1 MLSTFIDEAQDFYTP
16 QTMTANE
23 LGDGLARLV
32 WESFSD
38 FFTIEDTEFLLPEI
52 NVFSEDE
59 KCSGRTSEEALIFFM
74 WAYTRGVQMAF
85 LGRVP
90 DERIRVGL
98 DTLHQAIFEDMMEHG
113 TPGSQLPTFERRVI
127 NRYAEYHQAATE
139 SDHRL
144 GEVASRRL
152 IGRETND
159 SLSVA
164 LSKRAIAIVNP
175 VKDFLDGIEL
185 IDS

>member
-16 QTMTANE
+16 QTITARE
-23 LGDGLARLV
+23 LGDGLAQLV

-38 FFTIEDTEFLLPEI
+38 FFTTEDEEFPLPQI

-59 KCSGRTSEEALIFFM
+59 KPSGRASEEALIFFM
-74 WAYTRGVQMAF
+74 WAYTRGAQMAF
-85 LGRVP
+85 LGQVP
-90 DERIRVGL
+90 DERLRTGL
-98 DTLHQAIFEDMMEHG
+98 DALHQAVFEDMMEHG
-113 TPGSQLPTFERRVI
+113 TPESQLPTFERRVI

-152 IGRETND
+152 IGREISD
-159 SLSVA
+159 SLSSA
-164 LSKRAIAIVNP
+164 LSERAIAIVNP
-175 VKDFLDGIEL
+175 LKDFLDGIKL

>member
-52 NVFSEDE
+52 NVFTEDE

-74 WAYTRGVQMAF
+74 WAYT
-85 LGRVP
+85 L
-90 DERIRVGL
+90 
-98 DTLHQAIFEDMMEHG
+98 
-113 TPGSQLPTFERRVI
+113 S
-127 NRYAEYHQAATE
+127 
-139 SDHRL
+139 
-144 GEVASRRL
+144 L
-152 IGRETND
+152 IH
-159 SLSVA
+159 
-164 LSKRAIAIVNP
+164 I
-175 VKDFLDGIEL
+175 
-185 IDS
+185 